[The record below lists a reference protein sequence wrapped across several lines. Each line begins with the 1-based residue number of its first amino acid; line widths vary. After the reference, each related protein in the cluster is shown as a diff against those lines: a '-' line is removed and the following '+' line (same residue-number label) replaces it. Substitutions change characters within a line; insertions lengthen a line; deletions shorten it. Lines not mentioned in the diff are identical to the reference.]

1 MKVTVI
7 DQENCSNMVLVL
19 RWGQKSLSFSG
30 SLIAVC
36 KGSLIFEPF
45 QVMGAKWKDSK
56 KKGLLARHISVPAK
70 LSALHL
76 SSNATYVEK
85 YLIDKVVQ
93 DKNE

>member
-19 RWGQKSLSFSG
+19 RWGQKSYVFQG
-30 SLIAVC
+30 LIAVC

-93 DKNE
+93 DKNK